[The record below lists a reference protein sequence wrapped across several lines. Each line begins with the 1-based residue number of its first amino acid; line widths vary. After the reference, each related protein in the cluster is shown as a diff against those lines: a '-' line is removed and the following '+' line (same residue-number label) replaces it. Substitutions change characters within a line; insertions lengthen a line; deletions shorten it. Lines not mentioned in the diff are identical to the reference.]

1 MEKDLRF
8 KIALTFAEGVGG
20 IVFRHLVSH
29 FGSAEA
35 VLGASTERL
44 MKVSGIGVKMAGQI
58 RNSRQFID
66 RADGIIRKAENQGV
80 HILSYQADAYP
91 QRLKSLYDCPP
102 ILYTKGNANF
112 NAARAIGVVGTRNAT
127 DAGKVIT
134 HKLVEGLRGLNV
146 TVVSGLAYGIDME
159 AHRAAMLCGLPTIAV
174 LANGIDVVYPAVHK
188 KYIPEILGNGGL
200 VTENTFGAEPIR
212 QQFLARNR
220 IIAGLSDVVIVVE
233 SAAKGGS
240 LVTAEFANN
249 YHREVFAVP
258 GAIDSKF
265 SEGTNALIKRNKAQ
279 IYTGVRDIIE
289 QLNWDIENP
298 KAKATQVEK
307 MVDWSRFSDEESR
320 VLRLLHEKT
329 EMQIDNLSFESNVP
343 LNRLASLLL
352 NLEFQDLV
360 KALPGKKFRLR

>member
-8 KIALTFAEGVGG
+8 KIALTLAEGVGG
-20 IVFRHLVSH
+20 IVFRHLVAH

-35 VLGASTERL
+35 VLNASTERL
-44 MKVSGIGVKMAGQI
+44 MKVQGIGNKMSGQI
-58 RNSRQFID
+58 RKSAQFLEQ
-66 RADGIIRKAENQGV
+66 ADNILQKAEKQNV
-80 HILSYQADAYP
+80 SLFSYQAADYP

-102 ILYTKGNANF
+102 ILYAKGNADY
-112 NAARAIGVVGTRNAT
+112 NAPRTVGIVGTRNAT
-127 DAGKVIT
+127 DAGKEIT
-134 HKLVEGLRGLNV
+134 RKLVEGLKELNV
-146 TVVSGLAYGIDME
+146 TVVSGLAYGIDIE
-159 AHRAAMLCGLPTIAV
+159 AHRAAIQHGLPTIAV
-174 LANGIDVVYPAVHK
+174 MANGIDVVYPAVHK
-188 KYIPEILGNGGL
+188 KYIPEIMNNGGIL
-200 VTENTFGAEPIR
+200 TESAFGMQPIR

-220 IIAGLSDVVIVVE
+220 IIAGLSDVVVVVE

-279 IYTGVRDIIE
+279 IYTGVQDIIE

-298 KAKATQVEK
+298 KAKATNIEK
-307 MVDWSRFSDEESR
+307 AIDWSRFSDDESK

-329 EMQIDNLSFESNVP
+329 EMQIDNLSFESSVP
-343 LNRLASLLL
+343 LNRLAALLL